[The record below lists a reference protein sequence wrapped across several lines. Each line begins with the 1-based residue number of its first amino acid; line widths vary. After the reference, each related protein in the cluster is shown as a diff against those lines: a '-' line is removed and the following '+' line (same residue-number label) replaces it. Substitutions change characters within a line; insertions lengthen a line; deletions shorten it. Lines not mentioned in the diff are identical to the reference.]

1 VTRIR
6 GIAIVGVPIMVMA
19 GGEDACKV
27 IGDYSTVHLTCCSYV
42 VVCCSYVVDVVDVAA
57 RYRVCCYVFI
67 DTGCV
72 DIGYV
77 AMCLWIEDVSL
88 I

>member
-1 VTRIR
+1 MRVTRIR

-42 VVCCSYVVDVVDVAA
+42 ADVA
-57 RYRVCCYVFI
+57 
-67 DTGCV
+67 GMLWMLWMLQL

-77 AMCLWIEDVSL
+77 AMCLSIQDV
-88 I
+88 